1 MLRALANGIAQ
12 SWYEVGRGHW
22 VVLIH
27 GLGDDHRAWRKV
39 LPSLMLDHRVLLY
52 DLRGHGASD
61 LGDAEGTLHQ
71 LSEDLRSLM
80 DALEIPK
87 AILVGFSL
95 GGTIAMRVAI
105 DHPARVAGLVLIG
118 TSSRVNSAAAGWYLE
133 RAEAVERSD
142 PALRRT
148 LDDDTENVYREQP
161 GEIQD
166 GLTIRRQ
173 STSDPA
179 GYANACR
186 AMYSLH
192 SKPLDDE
199 LSGIA
204 VPTVLV
210 AGEAD
215 QHCPPKASQIIAD
228 RIKGS
233 SVRILPGTG
242 HPIPVE
248 RPDEVVEEIRR
259 LSSSISPA
267 QTASANFR

>member
-1 MLRALANGIAQ
+1 MRALANGIAQ
-12 SWYEVGRGHW
+12 SWYQVGRGEW
-22 VVLIH
+22 VILIH

-52 DLRGHGASD
+52 DLRGHSESD
-61 LGDAEGTLHQ
+61 LGEADGSLHQ
-71 LSEDLRSLM
+71 LSEDLLSLM

-95 GGTIAMRVAI
+95 GGTIAMRAAI
-105 DHPARVAGLVLIG
+105 DHPERVAGLGLIG
-118 TSSRVNSAAAGWYLE
+118 TSSRVNSTAASWYLE
-133 RAEAVERSD
+133 RAAAVERSD
-142 PALRRT
+142 PGLRRT
-148 LDDDTENVYREQP
+148 LDQDTENVYREQP
-161 GEIQD
+161 DELQH

-192 SKPLDDE
+192 GEPLDDE
-199 LSGIA
+199 LSGID

-215 QHCPPKASQIIAD
+215 QHCPPKASQIIANL
-228 RIKGS
+228 ITGS
-233 SVRILPGTG
+233 SVRIIPGTG

-259 LSSSISPA
+259 LSSSVSAA
-267 QTASANFR
+267 QPSSANVK